1 MDIQKEQQLKV
12 VLLPVTEDNPENNQQ
27 NNQQN
32 NNQQQQDTPTTY
44 NVTFNV
50 TNTNNQALAN
60 VVVTLTDTTDSTN
73 TASGTTEGGSVTIA
87 VKPGTYAVNASRDGY
102 TASTIENVI
111 VTSADVTVADS
122 IVMTK
127 D

>member
-1 MDIQKEQQLKV
+1 M
-12 VLLPVTEDNPENNQQ
+12 VLLPATEDNPE

-44 NVTFNV
+44 NVIFNV
-50 TNTNNQALAN
+50 TNSTNQALAN

-87 VKPGTYAVNASRDGY
+87 VKPGTYVVTASRDGY
-102 TASTIENVI
+102 TASTIENVT
-111 VTSADVTVADS
+111 VTNEDITVADS

-127 D
+127 N